1 MPDPFSALGN
11 VLGGGVKD
19 LAGGVFNALSQW
31 LWGAGLE
38 ILKAGVGLADK
49 FGSVNLDVHSG
60 PMAAVWSVTLPIG
73 LAIAGCIFYFSLA
86 TVPFQGRGGVLRAVR
101 GIGQFGVALAGSIG
115 AFASLLAL
123 ADAFTSFI
131 LSKGLSS
138 ANFDEA
144 FTHTGFSDATANA
157 VKGGALALMSL
168 FGVIPIGLGFA
179 FENVM
184 RAATIY
190 LLAAVIPITAAGLLS
205 GNTASWYWKTAHWM
219 MAAIAMKPVMALA
232 LALGVGIAG
241 GGQGLVALIVG
252 LAVLFVALF
261 APLALF
267 RLFAFA
273 SEKATD
279 GFKSGWS
286 SSGAEDAVHGA
297 TDTVTSMV
305 SGSDST
311 SSMESSTDAR
321 YSDASSST
329 DTGTR
334 DSTGA
339 GGSNSAEASSSTGA
353 AGGGGA
359 QTGSTASEAVN
370 AETGSDTP
378 GTDTDRQQQ
387 APGGDEQGANGTGE
401 TADAHAVQQG
411 DVAATAP
418 ADVPGEGG
426 MNSPP
431 APDAAGASQ
440 QPSQQPAEQG
450 AGSRAQQPAEQG
462 AGSGAQQP
470 AEQGAGSGAQQ
481 PAEQGAGSGAQ
492 QEQMPAPPTPAGGGS
507 GEQSPAPSRSAG
519 GAGDGAQAPS
529 APSSSGG
536 SGDGAQAPSAPS
548 SSGGSGD
555 GAQAPGAPPGSS
567 GGAPAPQ
574 PFANDAARNG
584 SGGNAGSSGDGAG
597 GSGGGA
603 AGGAGAGDAAVVAA
617 V

>member
-1 MPDPFSALGN
+1 
-11 VLGGGVKD
+11 
-19 LAGGVFNALSQW
+19 VFNALSQW

-73 LAIAGCIFYFSLA
+73 LAVAGCIFYFSLA

-115 AFASLLAL
+115 AFASLVAL
-123 ADAFTSFI
+123 SDAFTSFI

-144 FTHTGFSDATANA
+144 FTHTGFSDVTANA

-311 SSMESSTDAR
+311 SSMESSTDTR

-329 DTGTR
+329 DTDTGTG
-334 DSTGA
+334 D
-339 GGSNSAEASSSTGA
+339 SSTGA
-353 AGGGGA
+353 TGRGGEQMGG
-359 QTGSTASEAVN
+359 TANEPAS

-426 MNSPP
+426 TDSPP

-450 AGSRAQQPAEQG
+450 AGSSAQQPAEQG

-507 GEQSPAPSRSAG
+507 GEQSPAPSSSAG

-536 SGDGAQAPSAPS
+536 SGDGAQAPSAP
-548 SSGGSGD
+548 
-555 GAQAPGAPPGSS
+555 PGAS

-574 PFANDAARNG
+574 PFANDAARSG
-584 SGGNAGSSGDGAG
+584 GGGNAGSSGGGAG

-603 AGGAGAGDAAVVAA
+603 AGGAGAGDAAAAAA

>member
-1 MPDPFSALGN
+1 
-11 VLGGGVKD
+11 
-19 LAGGVFNALSQW
+19 
-31 LWGAGLE
+31 
-38 ILKAGVGLADK
+38 
-49 FGSVNLDVHSG
+49 
-60 PMAAVWSVTLPIG
+60 MAAVWSVTLPIG

-115 AFASLLAL
+115 AFASLVAL
-123 ADAFTSFI
+123 SDAFTSFI

-219 MAAIAMKPVMALA
+219 MAAIAMKPVTALA

-286 SSGAEDAVHGA
+286 SSGAEDAVNGA
-297 TDTVTSMV
+297 TDKVTSMV

-329 DTGTR
+329 DTGTG

-359 QTGSTASEAVN
+359 QTGGTASEAVS

-387 APGGDEQGANGTGE
+387 APGGDEHGANGTGE
-401 TADAHAVQQG
+401 TADPHAVQQG

-426 MNSPP
+426 TDSPP

-440 QPSQQPAEQG
+440 PPS
-450 AGSRAQQPAEQG
+450 
-462 AGSGAQQP
+462 QQP

-507 GEQSPAPSRSAG
+507 GEQSPAPSSSAG
-519 GAGDGAQAPS
+519 GA
-529 APSSSGG
+529 
-536 SGDGAQAPSAPS
+536 GDGAQAPSAPS

-574 PFANDAARNG
+574 PFANDAARSGG
-584 SGGNAGSSGDGAG
+584 SGGAGSSGGGAG

-603 AGGAGAGDAAVVAA
+603 AGGAGAGDAAAAAA

>member
-31 LWGAGLE
+31 LWAAGLE

-73 LAIAGCIFYFSLA
+73 LAIAGCIFYFSLV

-115 AFASLLAL
+115 AFASLVAL
-123 ADAFTSFI
+123 SDAFTSFI

-232 LALGVGIAG
+232 LTLGVGIAG

-286 SSGAEDAVHGA
+286 SSGAENAVHGA
-297 TDTVTSMV
+297 TDKVTSMV

-329 DTGTR
+329 DTGTG

-339 GGSNSAEASSSTGA
+339 GGSNSAGASSSTDA

-359 QTGSTASEAVN
+359 QTGGTASEAVS
-370 AETGSDTP
+370 AKTGSDTP

-411 DVAATAP
+411 DVTATAP

-426 MNSPP
+426 TDSPP
-431 APDAAGASQ
+431 APDAASTSQ

-450 AGSRAQQPAEQG
+450 AGSSAQQPPEQG
-462 AGSGAQQP
+462 AGSSAQQP

-507 GEQSPAPSRSAG
+507 GEQSPTPSSSAG

-529 APSSSGG
+529 
-536 SGDGAQAPSAPS
+536 
-548 SSGGSGD
+548 
-555 GAQAPGAPPGSS
+555 APPGSS

-574 PFANDAARNG
+574 PFANDAARSG
-584 SGGNAGSSGDGAG
+584 GGGNAGSSGGGAG

-603 AGGAGAGDAAVVAA
+603 AGGAGAGGAAAAAAV
-617 V
+617 

>member
-101 GIGQFGVALAGSIG
+101 GVGQFGVALAGSIG

-123 ADAFTSFI
+123 SDAFTSFI

-297 TDTVTSMV
+297 TDKVTSMV

-321 YSDASSST
+321 YSDASSDT
-329 DTGTR
+329 DTGTG

-339 GGSNSAEASSSTGA
+339 GGSNSAGDTSSTGD
-353 AGGGGA
+353 AGGGGE
-359 QTGSTASEAVN
+359 QMGGTASEAVS

-378 GTDTDRQQQ
+378 GTNTDRQQQ

-426 MNSPP
+426 TDSPP

-440 QPSQQPAEQG
+440 QPS
-450 AGSRAQQPAEQG
+450 QQPAEQG

-492 QEQMPAPPTPAGGGS
+492 QPAGQGAGSGAQQEQMPAPPTPAGGGS
-507 GEQSPAPSRSAG
+507 GEQSPAPSSSAG
-519 GAGDGAQAPS
+519 GAGDGAQAP
-529 APSSSGG
+529 G
-536 SGDGAQAPSAPS
+536 APS

-574 PFANDAARNG
+574 PFANDAARSG
-584 SGGNAGSSGDGAG
+584 DGGNAGSSGGGAS

-603 AGGAGAGDAAVVAA
+603 AGGAGAGDAAAAAA

>member
-19 LAGGVFNALSQW
+19 LAGGVFNALAQW

-38 ILKAGVGLADK
+38 ILQAGVGLADK
-49 FGSVNLDVHSG
+49 FGSVNLDVHTG

-86 TVPFQGRGGVLRAVR
+86 TVPFQGRSGVLRAVR

-123 ADAFTSFI
+123 SDAFTSFT

-232 LALGVGIAG
+232 LTLGVGIAG

-297 TDTVTSMV
+297 TDKVTSMV

-329 DTGTR
+329 DTGTG

-339 GGSNSAEASSSTGA
+339 GGSNSAGASSSTGA

-359 QTGSTASEAVN
+359 QTGGTASEAVS

-426 MNSPP
+426 TDSPP

-450 AGSRAQQPAEQG
+450 AGS
-462 AGSGAQQP
+462 
-470 AEQGAGSGAQQ
+470 
-481 PAEQGAGSGAQ
+481 GAQ
-492 QEQMPAPPTPAGGGS
+492 QERMPAPPTPAGGGS
-507 GEQSPAPSRSAG
+507 GEQSPAPSSSAG
-519 GAGDGAQAPS
+519 GAGDGAQAPT

-536 SGDGAQAPSAPS
+536 FGDGAQAPS
-548 SSGGSGD
+548 
-555 GAQAPGAPPGSS
+555 APPGSS

-574 PFANDAARNG
+574 PFANDAAR
-584 SGGNAGSSGDGAG
+584 SGDGGGAGSSGGGAG

-603 AGGAGAGDAAVVAA
+603 AGGAGDAAAAAA

>member
-123 ADAFTSFI
+123 SDAFTSFI

-232 LALGVGIAG
+232 LTLGVGIAG

-279 GFKSGWS
+279 GFKSGWGEG
-286 SSGAEDAVHGA
+286 GAGDAVNGA
-297 TDTVTSMV
+297 TDKVTSMV

-329 DTGTR
+329 DTGTG

-359 QTGSTASEAVN
+359 QTGGTASEAVS

-426 MNSPP
+426 TDSPP

-450 AGSRAQQPAEQG
+450 AGS
-462 AGSGAQQP
+462 GAQQP
-470 AEQGAGSGAQQ
+470 AEQR
-481 PAEQGAGSGAQ
+481 AGSGAQ

-507 GEQSPAPSRSAG
+507 GEQSPAPSSSAG
-519 GAGDGAQAPS
+519 GA
-529 APSSSGG
+529 
-536 SGDGAQAPSAPS
+536 GDGAQAPSAPS

-574 PFANDAARNG
+574 PFANDAAR
-584 SGGNAGSSGDGAG
+584 SGGGRGAGSSGGGAG

-603 AGGAGAGDAAVVAA
+603 AGGAGAGDAAAAAA

>member
-1 MPDPFSALGN
+1 VAGHRGSGHRRVPGGERGCLIPSAPWATSSAAASKTSR
-11 VLGGGVKD
+11 V
-19 LAGGVFNALSQW
+19 GVFNALSQW

-73 LAIAGCIFYFSLA
+73 LAVAGCIFYFSLA

-115 AFASLLAL
+115 AFASLVAL
-123 ADAFTSFI
+123 SDAFTSFI

-144 FTHTGFSDATANA
+144 FTHTGFSDVTANA

-286 SSGAEDAVHGA
+286 SSGAEDAVNGA
-297 TDTVTSMV
+297 TDKVTSMV

-329 DTGTR
+329 DTGTG

-339 GGSNSAEASSSTGA
+339 GGSNSAGASSSTGA

-359 QTGSTASEAVN
+359 QTGGTASEAVN

-426 MNSPP
+426 TDSPP

-440 QPSQQPAEQG
+440 QPSQEPAEQG
-450 AGSRAQQPAEQG
+450 AGSSAQQPAEQR
-462 AGSGAQQP
+462 
-470 AEQGAGSGAQQ
+470 
-481 PAEQGAGSGAQ
+481 AGSGAQ

-536 SGDGAQAPSAPS
+536 SGDGAQAP
-548 SSGGSGD
+548 
-555 GAQAPGAPPGSS
+555 GAPPGSS

-574 PFANDAARNG
+574 PFANDAARSG
-584 SGGNAGSSGDGAG
+584 GGGNAGSAGGGAG

-603 AGGAGAGDAAVVAA
+603 AGGAGAGDAVAA
-617 V
+617 AAV

>member
-123 ADAFTSFI
+123 SDAFTSFI

-144 FTHTGFSDATANA
+144 FTHTGFSDVTANA

-286 SSGAEDAVHGA
+286 SSGAEDAVNGA

-329 DTGTR
+329 DTGTG

-339 GGSNSAEASSSTGA
+339 GDSSTGTT
-353 AGGGGA
+353 GRGGA
-359 QTGSTASEAVN
+359 QTGGTANEPAS

-401 TADAHAVQQG
+401 TADAHAVQQD

-426 MNSPP
+426 TDSAPT
-431 APDAAGASQ
+431 PDAAGASQ

-450 AGSRAQQPAEQG
+450 AGSSAQQPAEQG
-462 AGSGAQQP
+462 AGSSAQQP
-470 AEQGAGSGAQQ
+470 AEQGAGSSAQQPAEQGAGSSAQQ

-507 GEQSPAPSRSAG
+507 GEQNPAPSSSAG
-519 GAGDGAQAPS
+519 GA
-529 APSSSGG
+529 
-536 SGDGAQAPSAPS
+536 
-548 SSGGSGD
+548 GD

-574 PFANDAARNG
+574 PFANDAAR
-584 SGGNAGSSGDGAG
+584 SGGGGGAGSSGGGAG

-603 AGGAGAGDAAVVAA
+603 AGGAGDAAAAAA

>member
-86 TVPFQGRGGVLRAVR
+86 TVPFQGRGGVLRAVH

-286 SSGAEDAVHGA
+286 SSGAEDAVDGA

-321 YSDASSST
+321 YSDASSDT
-329 DTGTR
+329 DTGTG

-339 GGSNSAEASSSTGA
+339 GGSNSAGDTSSTGD
-353 AGGGGA
+353 AGGGGE
-359 QTGSTASEAVN
+359 QMGGTASEAVS

-378 GTDTDRQQQ
+378 VTDTDRQQQ

-426 MNSPP
+426 TDSPP

-440 QPSQQPAEQG
+440 PPSQQPAEQG
-450 AGSRAQQPAEQG
+450 AGSGVQQPAEQGAGSGAQQPAEQG

-492 QEQMPAPPTPAGGGS
+492 QEQMPAAPPTPAGGGS
-507 GEQSPAPSRSAG
+507 GEQSPAPSSSAG
-519 GAGDGAQAPS
+519 GA
-529 APSSSGG
+529 
-536 SGDGAQAPSAPS
+536 GDGAQAPSAPS

-574 PFANDAARNG
+574 PFANDAARSG
-584 SGGNAGSSGDGAG
+584 GGGNAGSSGGGAG

-603 AGGAGAGDAAVVAA
+603 AGGAGAGDAAAAAA

>member
-11 VLGGGVKD
+11 VLGGGFKD

-73 LAIAGCIFYFSLA
+73 LAVAGCIFYFSLA

-123 ADAFTSFI
+123 SDAFTSFI

-232 LALGVGIAG
+232 LTLGVGIAG

-273 SEKATD
+273 SDKATE
-279 GFKSGWS
+279 GFKSGWGD
-286 SSGAEDAVHGA
+286 SGTGDAVNGA
-297 TDTVTSMV
+297 TDKVTSMV

-329 DTGTR
+329 DTGTG
-334 DSTGA
+334 D
-339 GGSNSAEASSSTGA
+339 SSSAGA
-353 AGGGGA
+353 ASGGGA
-359 QTGSTASEAVN
+359 QVGGPASGAAS
-370 AETGSDTP
+370 AETGSATP
-378 GTDTDRQQQ
+378 GTYTDRQQR
-387 APGGDEQGANGTGE
+387 APGGNDEAAGETGE
-401 TADAHAVQQG
+401 STDAHAVQQG

-426 MNSPP
+426 MDSPP
-431 APDAAGASQ
+431 AEDAGTT
-440 QPSQQPAEQG
+440 PQQPAEN
-450 AGSRAQQPAEQG
+450 E
-462 AGSGAQQP
+462 AGSGAQQ
-470 AEQGAGSGAQQ
+470 AQI
-481 PAEQGAGSGAQ
+481 
-492 QEQMPAPPTPAGGGS
+492 PAPPTAAVGGG
-507 GEQSPAPSRSAG
+507 GEQSPAPSSSAG
-519 GAGDGAQAPS
+519 GAGDGAQAPP
-529 APSSSGG
+529 APPSS
-536 SGDGAQAPSAPS
+536 A
-548 SSGGSGD
+548 
-555 GAQAPGAPPGSS
+555 

-574 PFANDAARNG
+574 PSANEAARNG
-584 SGGNAGSSGDGAG
+584 GG

-603 AGGAGAGDAAVVAA
+603 TGGAGATDAAAAAA

>member
-73 LAIAGCIFYFSLA
+73 LAIAGCLFYFSLA

-101 GIGQFGVALAGSIG
+101 GIGQFGVALAGSVG
-115 AFASLLAL
+115 AFASLIAL
-123 ADAFTSFI
+123 SDALTSFI

-144 FTHTGFSDATANA
+144 FTHTGFSDVTANA

-232 LALGVGIAG
+232 LTLGIGIAG

-279 GFKSGWS
+279 GFKSGWG

-329 DTGTR
+329 DTDTDTDTGTG

-339 GGSNSAEASSSTGA
+339 GGSNSAGDSSSTGA

-359 QTGSTASEAVN
+359 QTGGTASEAVS

-411 DVAATAP
+411 DVAATTP
-418 ADVPGEGG
+418 ADVPGQGG
-426 MNSPP
+426 TDTPP
-431 APDAAGASQ
+431 VPDAAGASQ
-440 QPSQQPAEQG
+440 QPAEQET
-450 AGSRAQQPAEQG
+450 GS
-462 AGSGAQQP
+462 S
-470 AEQGAGSGAQQ
+470 AQQ

-507 GEQSPAPSRSAG
+507 GEQSPAPSSSAG

-548 SSGGSGD
+548 SSGDSGD

-574 PFANDAARNG
+574 PFANDAAR
-584 SGGNAGSSGDGAG
+584 SGGGGGAGSSGGGAG

-603 AGGAGAGDAAVVAA
+603 AGGAGAGDAAAAAA

>member
-123 ADAFTSFI
+123 SDAFTSFI

-232 LALGVGIAG
+232 LTLGVGIAG

-297 TDTVTSMV
+297 TDKVTSIV

-329 DTGTR
+329 DTGTG

-339 GGSNSAEASSSTGA
+339 GGSNSAGASSSTGA

-359 QTGSTASEAVN
+359 QTGGTASEAVS

-411 DVAATAP
+411 DAAATAP

-426 MNSPP
+426 TDSPP

-440 QPSQQPAEQG
+440 QPP
-450 AGSRAQQPAEQG
+450 QPAEQG

-492 QEQMPAPPTPAGGGS
+492 QPAEQGAGSSVQQPAEQGAGSGAQQEQMPAPPTPAGGGS
-507 GEQSPAPSRSAG
+507 GEQSPAPSSSAG
-519 GAGDGAQAPS
+519 GAGDGARAPS

-536 SGDGAQAPSAPS
+536 SGDGAQAPSAP
-548 SSGGSGD
+548 
-555 GAQAPGAPPGSS
+555 PGSS

-574 PFANDAARNG
+574 PFANDAAR
-584 SGGNAGSSGDGAG
+584 SGGGGGAGSSGGGAG

-603 AGGAGAGDAAVVAA
+603 AGGAGAGDAAAAAA

>member
-144 FTHTGFSDATANA
+144 FTHTGFSDVTANA

-279 GFKSGWS
+279 GFKSGWGEG
-286 SSGAEDAVHGA
+286 GAEDAVHGA
-297 TDTVTSMV
+297 TEKVTSMV

-329 DTGTR
+329 DTRTG

-339 GGSNSAEASSSTGA
+339 GGSNSAGASSSTGA

-359 QTGSTASEAVN
+359 QTGGTASEPVS
-370 AETGSDTP
+370 AETGSDAS

-426 MNSPP
+426 TDSPP
-431 APDAAGASQ
+431 APDTAGASQ

-450 AGSRAQQPAEQG
+450 AGSSAQQPAEQG
-462 AGSGAQQP
+462 AGSSAQQPAAPPPP
-470 AEQGAGSGAQQ
+470 AEQGAGS
-481 PAEQGAGSGAQ
+481 SAQ

-507 GEQSPAPSRSAG
+507 GEQSPAPSSSAG

-536 SGDGAQAPSAPS
+536 SGDGAQAPSAP
-548 SSGGSGD
+548 
-555 GAQAPGAPPGSS
+555 PGSS

-574 PFANDAARNG
+574 PFANDAARSG
-584 SGGNAGSSGDGAG
+584 GGGNAGSSGGGAG

-603 AGGAGAGDAAVVAA
+603 AGGAGAGDAAAVAA

>member
-426 MNSPP
+426 TDSPP

-440 QPSQQPAEQG
+440 PPS
-450 AGSRAQQPAEQG
+450 QQPAEQG

-481 PAEQGAGSGAQ
+481 PAEQGAGSGTQQPAEQGAGSSAQQPAEQRAGSGAQ
-492 QEQMPAPPTPAGGGS
+492 QEQMPAAPPTPAGGSS

-529 APSSSGG
+529 APSSSGS
-536 SGDGAQAPSAPS
+536 SGDGAQAPS
-548 SSGGSGD
+548 
-555 GAQAPGAPPGSS
+555 APPGSS

-574 PFANDAARNG
+574 PFANDAARSG
-584 SGGNAGSSGDGAG
+584 GGGNAGSSGGGAG

-603 AGGAGAGDAAVVAA
+603 AGGAGAGDAAAAAA

>member
-1 MPDPFSALGN
+1 
-11 VLGGGVKD
+11 
-19 LAGGVFNALSQW
+19 VFNALSQW

-73 LAIAGCIFYFSLA
+73 LAVAGCIFYFSLA

-115 AFASLLAL
+115 AFASLVAL
-123 ADAFTSFI
+123 SDAFTSFI

-144 FTHTGFSDATANA
+144 FTHTGFSDVTANA

-286 SSGAEDAVHGA
+286 SSGAEDAVNGA

-321 YSDASSST
+321 YSDAST
-329 DTGTR
+329 DTDTETG

-353 AGGGGA
+353 AGGGGE
-359 QTGSTASEAVN
+359 QTGGTASEAVS

-411 DVAATAP
+411 DVAATTP

-426 MNSPP
+426 TDSPP

-450 AGSRAQQPAEQG
+450 AGS
-462 AGSGAQQP
+462 GAQQP
-470 AEQGAGSGAQQ
+470 AEQRAGS
-481 PAEQGAGSGAQ
+481 SAQ

-507 GEQSPAPSRSAG
+507 GEQSPAPSSSAG

-536 SGDGAQAPSAPS
+536 YGDGAQAPS
-548 SSGGSGD
+548 
-555 GAQAPGAPPGSS
+555 APPGSS

-574 PFANDAARNG
+574 PFANDAAR
-584 SGGNAGSSGDGAG
+584 SGGGGGAGSSGGGAG

-603 AGGAGAGDAAVVAA
+603 AGGAGAGDAAAAAA

>member
-123 ADAFTSFI
+123 SDAFTSFI

-329 DTGTR
+329 DTGTG

-339 GGSNSAEASSSTGA
+339 GGNNSAEASSSTGA

-359 QTGSTASEAVN
+359 QTGGTASEAVS

-426 MNSPP
+426 TDSAPV
-431 APDAAGASQ
+431 PDAAGASQ
-440 QPSQQPAEQG
+440 QPSQQPAEQ
-450 AGSRAQQPAEQG
+450 ET
-462 AGSGAQQP
+462 
-470 AEQGAGSGAQQ
+470 GSGAQQ

-507 GEQSPAPSRSAG
+507 GEQSPAPSSSA
-519 GAGDGAQAPS
+519 
-529 APSSSGG
+529 GG

-574 PFANDAARNG
+574 PFANDAAR
-584 SGGNAGSSGDGAG
+584 SGGGRGAGSSGGGAG

-603 AGGAGAGDAAVVAA
+603 AGGAGAGDAAAAAA

>member
-73 LAIAGCIFYFSLA
+73 LAIAGCIFYFSLV

-115 AFASLLAL
+115 AFASLVAL
-123 ADAFTSFI
+123 SDAFTSFI

-232 LALGVGIAG
+232 LTLGVGIAG

-297 TDTVTSMV
+297 TDKVTSMV

-329 DTGTR
+329 DTDTGTG

-339 GGSNSAEASSSTGA
+339 GGSNSAGASSSTGA

-359 QTGSTASEAVN
+359 QTGGTASEAVS

-418 ADVPGEGG
+418 ADVPGEGSTD
-426 MNSPP
+426 SPP

-450 AGSRAQQPAEQG
+450 AGS
-462 AGSGAQQP
+462 S
-470 AEQGAGSGAQQ
+470 AQQ

-507 GEQSPAPSRSAG
+507 GEQSPAPSSSAG
-519 GAGDGAQAPS
+519 GAGDGAQAPGAPSSSGGSVDGAQAPS

-536 SGDGAQAPSAPS
+536 SVDGAQAPPAPPS
-548 SSGGSGD
+548 S
-555 GAQAPGAPPGSS
+555 A

-574 PFANDAARNG
+574 PFANDAAR
-584 SGGNAGSSGDGAG
+584 SGGGGGAGSSGGGAG

-603 AGGAGAGDAAVVAA
+603 AGGAGAGDAAAVAA

>member
-19 LAGGVFNALSQW
+19 LAGGVFTALSQW
-31 LWGAGLE
+31 LWAAGLD

-73 LAIAGCIFYFSLA
+73 LAVAGCLFYFSLA

-123 ADAFTSFI
+123 SDAFTSFI

-184 RAATIY
+184 RAASIY

-232 LALGVGIAG
+232 LVLGVGIAG

-286 SSGAEDAVHGA
+286 SSAAGDAVNGA
-297 TDTVTSMV
+297 TDKVTSMV

-321 YSDASSST
+321 FSDASSST
-329 DTGTR
+329 DAGTG

-339 GGSNSAEASSSTGA
+339 GGNSAGASSSTGA
-353 AGGGGA
+353 PGGGGA
-359 QTGSTASEAVN
+359 QTGGTASEAVS
-370 AETGSDTP
+370 AETRSDTP

-387 APGGDEQGANGTGE
+387 APGGDEHGANGTGQ

-426 MNSPP
+426 TDSPP
-431 APDAAGASQ
+431 TPDAAGAPP
-440 QPSQQPAEQG
+440 QPS
-450 AGSRAQQPAEQG
+450 
-462 AGSGAQQP
+462 
-470 AEQGAGSGAQQ
+470 QQ

-492 QEQMPAPPTPAGGGS
+492 QEPMTASPTAAVGGS
-507 GEQSPAPSRSAG
+507 GEQSPAPSSSAG
-519 GAGDGAQAPS
+519 GAGDGAQTPS
-529 APSSSGG
+529 
-536 SGDGAQAPSAPS
+536 
-548 SSGGSGD
+548 
-555 GAQAPGAPPGSS
+555 APPGSS

-574 PFANDAARNG
+574 PFANDAAR
-584 SGGNAGSSGDGAG
+584 SGGGGGAGSSGGGAG

-603 AGGAGAGDAAVVAA
+603 AGGAGDAVAVAA

>member
-86 TVPFQGRGGVLRAVR
+86 TVPFQGRGGVLRSVR

-123 ADAFTSFI
+123 SDAFTSFI

-286 SSGAEDAVHGA
+286 SSGAEDAVNGA
-297 TDTVTSMV
+297 TGKVTSMV

-329 DTGTR
+329 DTGTGTG

-339 GGSNSAEASSSTGA
+339 GGSNS
-353 AGGGGA
+353 
-359 QTGSTASEAVN
+359 EAVS

-387 APGGDEQGANGTGE
+387 APGGDEQGENGTGE

-418 ADVPGEGG
+418 ADVPGQGG
-426 MNSPP
+426 TDSPP
-431 APDAAGASQ
+431 APDTADASQ

-450 AGSRAQQPAEQG
+450 AGS
-462 AGSGAQQP
+462 S
-470 AEQGAGSGAQQ
+470 AQQ

-507 GEQSPAPSRSAG
+507 GEQSPAPSSSAS
-519 GAGDGAQAPS
+519 GAGDGAQAPG

-536 SGDGAQAPSAPS
+536 SGDGPQAPSAPPGS
-548 SSGGSGD
+548 PGG
-555 GAQAPGAPPGSS
+555 AGSS
-567 GGAPAPQ
+567 GG
-574 PFANDAARNG
+574 
-584 SGGNAGSSGDGAG
+584 GAG

-603 AGGAGAGDAAVVAA
+603 AGGAGDAAAVAA

>member
-19 LAGGVFNALSQW
+19 LAGGGFNALSQW

-86 TVPFQGRGGVLRAVR
+86 TVPFQGRGGVLRSVR

-123 ADAFTSFI
+123 SDAFTSFI

-279 GFKSGWS
+279 GFKSGWGEG
-286 SSGAEDAVHGA
+286 GAEDAVHGA
-297 TDTVTSMV
+297 TDKVTSMV

-311 SSMESSTDAR
+311 SSMESSTDTR

-329 DTGTR
+329 DTGTG

-339 GGSNSAEASSSTGA
+339 GGSNSAGASSSTGA

-359 QTGSTASEAVN
+359 QTGGTASEAVS

-411 DVAATAP
+411 DVAATTP

-426 MNSPP
+426 TDSPP

-450 AGSRAQQPAEQG
+450 AGSSAQQPAEQR
-462 AGSGAQQP
+462 
-470 AEQGAGSGAQQ
+470 
-481 PAEQGAGSGAQ
+481 AGSGAQ

-536 SGDGAQAPSAPS
+536 SGDGAQAPSAP
-548 SSGGSGD
+548 
-555 GAQAPGAPPGSS
+555 PGSS

-574 PFANDAARNG
+574 PFANDAARSG
-584 SGGNAGSSGDGAG
+584 GGGNAGSAGGGAG

-603 AGGAGAGDAAVVAA
+603 AGGAGAGDAVAVAA